1 MDLFEYHAQK
11 DGHVS
16 RPLADRMRPMNL
28 NEFIGQRHA
37 VGEGTLIQHAILKDR
52 IFSMILW
59 GPPGCGKTT
68 LARIFASHTHCH
80 FVHFSAVLSGVKEI
94 RSVIDDAKN
103 QQKLFRKKTV
113 LFVDEI
119 HRFNKAQQDA
129 FLHHVESGLITLIGA
144 TTENPSFEVIPP
156 LLSRCRVIT
165 LSSLSDEDIVAIM
178 RNALKDKE
186 KGLGDMNLIF
196 DEDALSHLV
205 RMSDGDARTALNSLE
220 TAASLITSSR
230 EDPTKETSINIT
242 LQDVERA
249 MERRA
254 LLYDKTGDEHYNL
267 ISAFHKSL
275 RGSDPDAAVYWLG
288 RMLSAGE
295 DPLYV
300 ARRMVRFASED
311 IGNADPHAIGV
322 SLSAMEAFR
331 FLGHPEGELALV
343 QAAVYLATAPKSNSI
358 YTAYGAVKAVID
370 ELGALPVPLHIRNAP
385 TALMKEIGYGK
396 DYKYAHDY
404 KDAYVS
410 QDYLPEKL
418 EGRYFYKPTD
428 RGYENR
434 IKQWLEKWR
443 HLKQKEKDVKNDQK
457 LPVSLSISS
466 LVFKDVSRR
475 SSRRLHPWIPFM
487 QVHTSE
493 NDLTPI

>member
-1 MDLFEYHAQK
+1 MDLFEYSAQK
-11 DGHVS
+11 DGHGS

-28 NEFIGQRHA
+28 DEFIGQRQA
-37 VGEGTLIQHAILKDR
+37 VGEGTLIRHAILKDR

-68 LARIFASHTHCH
+68 IARIFASHTHCH

-94 RSVIDDAKN
+94 RSVIEDAKN

-165 LSSLSDEDIVAIM
+165 LNPLSDEDITAIM
-178 RNALKDKE
+178 RNALEDRKR
-186 KGLGDMNLIF
+186 GLGRMNLIF
-196 DEDALSHLV
+196 NEDALSHLA
-205 RMSDGDARTALNSLE
+205 RMSDGDARTALNGLE
-220 TAASLITSSR
+220 TAASLIASSS
-230 EDPTKETSINIT
+230 EDPSKEKPVNIT

-249 MERRA
+249 MERKA

-267 ISAFHKSL
+267 ISALHKSL
-275 RGSDPDAAVYWLG
+275 RGSDPDAAAYWLG
-288 RMLSAGE
+288 RMLSSGE
-295 DPLYV
+295 DPFYV

-311 IGNADPHAIGV
+311 IGNADPHALGV
-322 SLSAMEAFR
+322 ALNAMEAFR

-343 QAAVYLATAPKSNSI
+343 QGAVYLATAPKSNSV
-358 YTAYGAVKAVID
+358 YTAYGAVKAAID
-370 ELGALPVPLHIRNAP
+370 EHGALPVPLHIRNAP
-385 TALMKEIGYGK
+385 TALMRGIGYGK

-404 KDAYVS
+404 KDAYVP

-418 EGRYFYKPTD
+418 KGRRFYMPTE

-434 IKQWLEKWR
+434 IKQLLEKWR
-443 HLKQKEKDVKNDQK
+443 NLKQKKER
-457 LPVSLSISS
+457 VSKSNQ
-466 LVFKDVSRR
+466 
-475 SSRRLHPWIPFM
+475 HNE
-487 QVHTSE
+487 TE
-493 NDLTPI
+493 E